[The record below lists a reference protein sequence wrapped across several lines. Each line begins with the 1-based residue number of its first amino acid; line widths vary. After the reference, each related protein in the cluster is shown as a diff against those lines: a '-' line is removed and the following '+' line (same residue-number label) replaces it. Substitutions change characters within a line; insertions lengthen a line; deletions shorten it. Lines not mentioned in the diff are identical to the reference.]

1 MQSDRLDAHLEDA
14 ELISVPP
21 GRHVAPLRP
30 AVSATWRRAVVGA
43 ASREIGRCFMAAAL
57 PTEVLAGIHRELE
70 EAIDAE
76 AEAVQTAE
84 QAARTLASARA
95 RARQQVAAMTSL
107 LERLHKQPVS
117 VAMLQR
123 TGVGRTVNRLRTH
136 ATPQLAAKSTALVR
150 SWKLLVEQ
158 AERAPAPHGAPAP
171 RRAIRRLA
179 DEAAPS
185 PQRVGQKRLLD
196 TARDDHGRVERRY
209 ADPDSLE
216 DQLAAEEA
224 QMAEAM
230 WEEKMGG
237 KKGRGS
243 ATAWGAA
250 APAAAVSVGSRT
262 TGAPSASV
270 GVGSRAPPA
279 HAPRAAPSI
288 ECATSKLRAGYE
300 RSKAEK
306 ERGKIGYLSRPPPP
320 PTRYRGPRGPR

>member
-1 MQSDRLDAHLEDA
+1 MP
-14 ELISVPP
+14 ISLHSGA
-21 GRHVAPLRP
+21 GRFHVAPAAA
-30 AVSATWRRAVVGA
+30 AVIAPRGQGAPSVGA
-43 ASREIGRCFMAAAL
+43 FARDRPPLCMPMAAAL
-57 PTEVLAGIHRELE
+57 PTEVLAGLHRELE

-95 RARQQVAAMTSL
+95 RARQQVAAMTSV
-107 LERLHKQPVS
+107 LERLHRQPVS

-136 ATPQLAAKSTALVR
+136 ATPQLAAKSTTLVR

-158 AERAPAPHGAPAP
+158 AERAPAPLGAPAP
-171 RRAIRRLA
+171 RRAIRRIA
-179 DEAAPS
+179 DEDVPS
-185 PQRVGQKRLLD
+185 PQRVGHKRLLD

-237 KKGRGS
+237 KKGRAS
-243 ATAWGAA
+243 ATAGVAA
-250 APAAAVSVGSRT
+250 APATAASVGSRT
-262 TGAPSASV
+262 TGASSASV
-270 GVGSRAPPA
+270 GARAPPA
-279 HAPRAAPSI
+279 HAPRPTPSL
-288 ECATSKLRAGYE
+288 ESSTSKLRAGYD
-300 RSKAEK
+300 RLKAEK